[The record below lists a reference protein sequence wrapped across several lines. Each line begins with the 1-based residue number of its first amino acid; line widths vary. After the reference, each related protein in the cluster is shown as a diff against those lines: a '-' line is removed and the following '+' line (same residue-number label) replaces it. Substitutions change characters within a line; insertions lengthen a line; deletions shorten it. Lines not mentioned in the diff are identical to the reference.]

1 MKKRKKKNFSY
12 ASYYAFMDGI
22 SRCKRRRRGSQANFN
37 SSVTDSDRS
46 SCSNSNSKGL
56 DSLEDS
62 DFGDEEEDEEEE

>member
-1 MKKRKKKNFSY
+1 ME
-12 ASYYAFMDGI
+12 GI
-22 SRCKRRRRGSQANFN
+22 SRCKRRRRGSQANFD